1 MTSNNSNSDGGGTKY
16 MRVSNFRK
24 LTTLLIIA
32 VIISAA
38 TLVSNANAG
47 SAGGAAAYLK
57 MGVSARALG
66 MGEAFCAVA
75 DDASATY
82 YNPAGLG
89 GLKKREF
96 LTMHAMLSLDRKF
109 DFANYV
115 LPDKKRGGVWGLSWT
130 KFGVDEI
137 PETRVD
143 GVGAPILD
151 ASGNVRIF
159 SYFSDQENS
168 YALSYGKQMNAKRR
182 LGASLKLLRHSLF
195 DSSANG
201 MGLDLGW
208 HLKSDEKT
216 SFGLAVKNL
225 GASLKWNT
233 ASGQKDSIP
242 VTMVFG
248 TAYQLKPR
256 ILTAMD
262 LEQTG
267 SEGLKLKLGVEG
279 RVNEK
284 IALRAGVNNKKF
296 SIGAGFNSN
305 DWHFDYAFYD
315 ETLGAN
321 HRISAGRS
329 F

>member
-1 MTSNNSNSDGGGTKY
+1 

-24 LTTLLIIA
+24 LTILLIIA
-32 VIISAA
+32 VMISAT

-137 PETRVD
+137 PETNVYD
-143 GVGAPILD
+143 GIKYVPPVGSAIGDPVLD
-151 ASGNVRIF
+151 ASGNVKIF
-159 SYFSDQENS
+159 SYFSDQENA
-168 YALSYGKQMNAKRR
+168 YTLSYGKQMNAKRR

-195 DSSANG
+195 NSSASG

-216 SFGLAVKNL
+216 SFGLALKNL
-225 GASLKWNT
+225 GSSLKWNT
-233 ASGQKDSIP
+233 DSGQKDSLP

-248 TAYQLKPR
+248 TAYQLKPK
-256 ILTAMD
+256 ILAAMD

-267 SEGLKLKLGVEG
+267 SESLKLKLGVEG
-279 RVNEK
+279 KVNQN

-296 SIGAGFNSN
+296 SIGAGFDSN

-315 ETLGAN
+315 EILGAN
-321 HRISAGRS
+321 HRISAGRR